1 MWRSGLVA
9 LLCLETSQTRDRT
22 RVTYT
27 GRQMLI
33 HCTTRARYLNY
44 RFKNGFMYVF
54 GLRWAFTAAC
64 GLSLVVA
71 SRGRSL
77 VTVGGL
83 LSVVASLLAEQGL

>member
-1 MWRSGLVA
+1 M
-9 LLCLETSQTRDRT
+9 
-22 RVTYT
+22 
-27 GRQMLI
+27 
-33 HCTTRARYLNY
+33 YL
-44 RFKNGFMYVF
+44 F